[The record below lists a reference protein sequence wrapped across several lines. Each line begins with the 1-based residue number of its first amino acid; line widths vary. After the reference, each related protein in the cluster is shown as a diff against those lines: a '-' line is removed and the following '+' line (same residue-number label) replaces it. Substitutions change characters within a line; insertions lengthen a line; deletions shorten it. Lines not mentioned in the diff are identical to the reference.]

1 MLWNAPLAAR
11 TAGEGFVVAML
22 AQEYYQLTERNHRL
36 VFCFAAIHLKSAWV
50 MTCAFETKENT
61 IVAAGGLDNVC
72 SLYTVSA
79 ATSGNDKPI
88 CELAQ
93 HDGYLACCEFIGP
106 DKILTSSGD
115 STCIMWDINSGAAE
129 AVMSDHAGDVM
140 CVAVCPT
147 NPAVFV
153 SGSCDATAKMWDLR
167 TRSAVH
173 TFSGHESDI
182 NTVQWM
188 STGYSFGTG
197 SDDTQCK
204 IFDTRA
210 HFPVAEFADNSA
222 LASIIS
228 LDFSQSGRLL
238 FAGNDN
244 SGCVVWDT
252 LGSPVAPVDVLMSH
266 TNRVSSVRTA
276 PSGQALGTA
285 SWDTTLIV
293 YA

>member
-1 MLWNAPLAAR
+1 
-11 TAGEGFVVAML
+11 
-22 AQEYYQLTERNHRL
+22 
-36 VFCFAAIHLKSAWV
+36 
-50 MTCAFETKENT
+50 MTCAYETTENSV
-61 IVAAGGLDNVC
+61 VAAGGLDNVC
-72 SLYTVSA
+72 TLYSVSTA
-79 ATSGNDKPI
+79 LGNDKPLQ
-88 CELAQ
+88 ELSH
-93 HDGYLACCEFIGP
+93 HDGYLACCKFIGP
-106 DKILTSSGD
+106 NKILTSSGD
-115 STCIMWDINSGAAE
+115 ATCVLWDIDTGAPE
-129 AVMSDHAGDVM
+129 HVLSDHAGDVM
-140 CVAVCPT
+140 TVSVCPT
-147 NPAVFV
+147 NANVFV

-167 TRSAVH
+167 TRTAVH
-173 TFSGHESDI
+173 TFIGHESDI

-188 STGYSFGTG
+188 SNGYAFGSG

-210 HFPVAEFADNSA
+210 HFPVAQFADDSA

-252 LGSPVAPVDVLMSH
+252 LGSPVSPVDVLMSH
-266 TNRVSSVRTA
+266 TNRVSSVQTA
-276 PSGQALGTA
+276 PSGQAIATA